1 MALLMQ
7 TPLAYV
13 ASLIALIVV
22 ATVYLGKWYR
32 NKQIA
37 ETTVLNELDG
47 LGKTRVGGNRIEGTV
62 VIAGGSIAG
71 LLTAKVCSNH
81 FSRVLIVEP
90 EAWLSTTAGTVDD
103 TYSTKQGDGKKP
115 NPRTR
120 VQQYISLHNYHV
132 LTLLGLNQMFP
143 SFEAEARKIDPDAI
157 VSADVKFHF
166 NGRPMKAPL
175 GFYKANL
182 PKLLSVARPS
192 YETLLR
198 KFVRKECDNVEF
210 VVGTVTGIN
219 LDASHQ
225 AVGHGR
231 RVQSVNIRSKDGV
244 ETTEPV
250 LLVVDCTGPTMAGL
264 KWINA
269 TDKPLQIPKDVYDP
283 KMHYTTCEFE
293 VDPTIMEKV
302 EFPGGY
308 INARAFYVGLPDS
321 RIERRTMLMFRRE
334 NHTLQISC
342 GGWDV
347 TDRPRSVDDIRTFL
361 KQIKGAEPIPAY
373 IFQILDALEDNGCD
387 ASATF
392 HDDRCRKN
400 ILPML
405 HVIVNRSFW
414 GVAPCY
420 FVKYHEVVDKLP
432 ANLISL
438 GDSVMRL
445 NPVRGQG
452 CTKAMVG
459 AATLS
464 GLLHQFQPVF
474 DAHTGTRILPHDFAK
489 KFYKSQF
496 KRIESLWIE
505 TKADDYGWDTT
516 VPVEG
521 ETLKEGA
528 FLRWY
533 VRNFV
538 NLTTKNEYAATVL
551 FNSSMFIAPA
561 SDVIGPKIALMVA
574 WAGLQEYLSSYNT

>member
-1 MALLMQ
+1 MPLL
-7 TPLAYV
+7 TGTTLPFI
-13 ASLIALIVV
+13 ASVIGLIT
-22 ATVYLGKWYR
+22 ATTLLFGRWYR

-37 ETTVLNELDG
+37 ETTVLNELGG
-47 LGKTRVGGNRIEGTV
+47 LGTQRVDGKRIAGTV
-62 VIAGGSIAG
+62 VVAGGSIAG

-81 FSRVLIVEP
+81 FSRVLVVEP
-90 EAWLSTTAGTVDD
+90 EGWLSTAAGTVDD
-103 TYSTKQGDGKKP
+103 TYFTKEGNGKKP

-143 SFEAEARKIDPDAI
+143 SFEAESRKIDPDAI
-157 VSADVKFHF
+157 ISGDVKFHF
-166 NGRPMKAPL
+166 NGKPMKAPL
-175 GFYKANL
+175 EFYKGNL

-198 KFVRKECDNVEF
+198 KFVRKECENVEF
-210 VVGTVTGIN
+210 IVGTVTGIN
-219 LDASHQ
+219 SDPSHQ
-225 AVGHGR
+225 ADGFGR
-231 RVQSVNIRSKDGV
+231 RVRSVNIRSKDGV

-269 TDKPLQIPKDVYDP
+269 PDKSLQVPKDVYDP
-283 KMHYTTCEFE
+283 QMHYTTCEFE
-293 VDPTIMEKV
+293 VDPAIMEKV

-334 NHTLQISC
+334 NSTRKLYLISC

-361 KQIKGAEPIPAY
+361 KQIKGAEPIPTY

-392 HDDRCRKN
+392 HDDRC
-400 ILPML
+400 P
-405 HVIVNRSFW
+405 
-414 GVAPCY
+414 PCY
-420 FVKYHEVVDKLP
+420 FVKYHEVADRLP
-432 ANLISL
+432 TNLISL

-452 CTKAMVG
+452 CTKAMLG

-464 GLLHQFQPVF
+464 GLLHQCQPLL
-474 DAHTGTRILPHDFAK
+474 DIHTATQVLPHNFAK
-489 KFYKSQF
+489 TFYKTQF

-521 ETLKEGA
+521 ETLKDGA

-533 VRNFV
+533 ARHFV
-538 NLTTKNEYAATVL
+538 DLTTKNEYAAAVL

-561 SDVIGPKIALMVA
+561 SDVISPRIALMVA
-574 WAGLQEYLSSYNT
+574 WAGLKVCCCETLVLRKPDNLTSGISGIS